1 MPVCNW
7 SLIGS
12 WKISICTVVA
22 AAEIVLRDSVFG
34 LLCDL
39 CNSEALIKSSF
50 DYIVYFDK
58 KKRRHR
64 LERCLSLAVAETYA
78 LTLDSKDD
86 CSICFYVFV
95 CLVVFFF
102 LSLNLKTSSL
112 TENEHVKTHRHS
124 HRSVEAGGT
133 CV

>member
-12 WKISICTVVA
+12 WKILICTVVA
-22 AAEIVLRDSVFG
+22 AAEIVQHDSVFG
-34 LLCDL
+34 FLCDL

-50 DYIVYFDK
+50 DYIVYFD

-86 CSICFYVFV
+86 CSICFS
-95 CLVVFFF
+95 CVFFVGVF
-102 LSLNLKTSSL
+102 CPC
-112 TENEHVKTHRHS
+112 R
-124 HRSVEAGGT
+124 
-133 CV
+133 

>member
-12 WKISICTVVA
+12 WKILICTVVA

-86 CSICFYVFV
+86 CSICFSCV
-95 CLVVFFF
+95 CLFF

>member
-1 MPVCNW
+1 MLYTSNMPVCNW

-12 WKISICTVVA
+12 WKILICTVVA

-50 DYIVYFDK
+50 DYIVYFEF
-58 KKRRHR
+58 KKRRHC

-86 CSICFYVFV
+86 SSICFS
-95 CLVVFFF
+95 CGVFF
-102 LSLNLKTSSL
+102 
-112 TENEHVKTHRHS
+112 
-124 HRSVEAGGT
+124 
-133 CV
+133 CP